1 MGRAIGR
8 SRGQAWRW
16 RPNAHPEAGG
26 FALLLALFGGLV
38 LLLSSLSVQTTA
50 LQSRASDH
58 RLVLRR
64 HQEDALFSAAQLVAQ
79 RLQRHRCLLT
89 LPLAQWAGPAAA
101 ACSTPT
107 ERLAL
112 QAGELPGADG
122 ASGRF
127 LLVNYTLPDP
137 PEPLAPGGDLEL
149 EWRPAAGGAVRRRIR
164 LALLAASDPQAPP
177 LLRGLRP

>member
-89 LPLAQWAGPAAA
+89 LPLAQWTGPAAA
-101 ACSTPT
+101 SCSTPT

-127 LLVNYTLPDP
+127 LLVNYTLP
-137 PEPLAPGGDLEL
+137 GDLEL